1 MQFFNCTNRFLSH
14 APISILWHDKNWGY
28 PFRDIFI
35 LFVND
40 THCTYRLTI
49 FLNVIIVRKRLPQS
63 RYDFIDIFSC
73 RTGFRVLI
81 LLIQITKC
89 FYLHVP

>member
-14 APISILWHDKNWGY
+14 ALISILWHDKNWGY

-40 THCTYRLTI
+40 AHCTYFLTI
-49 FLNVIIVRKRLPQS
+49 FLNIIIVCKRLLQS
-63 RYDFIDIFSC
+63 HNDFINIFSC
-73 RTGFRVLI
+73 RASFCVLI
-81 LLIQITKC
+81 LLI
-89 FYLHVP
+89 